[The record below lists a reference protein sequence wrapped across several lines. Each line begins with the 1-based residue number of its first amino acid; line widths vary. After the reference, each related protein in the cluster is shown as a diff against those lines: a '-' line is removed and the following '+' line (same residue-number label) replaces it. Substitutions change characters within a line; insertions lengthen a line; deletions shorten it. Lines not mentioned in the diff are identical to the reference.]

1 MTDRERLVR
10 VVMEN
15 LKWFRSEREAAE
27 WIADLVE
34 RADLVDRIQEHK
46 Q

>member
-1 MTDRERLVR
+1 MTERERLVQ

-15 LKWFRSEREAAE
+15 LKWFGSEREAAE
-27 WIADLVE
+27 WIADLLE
-34 RADLVDRIQEHK
+34 QIEEHK